1 MFFNNMNVEFLIHI
15 AKLISKASNPN
26 KYSHINFTPPE
37 SVQKAAASGLA
48 MRKKH
53 GRGGTEVGVARARD
67 LSNGKSIS
75 PRTAR
80 RMKAYFDRHEIDKK
94 GKGWRSGTDGYPSAG
109 KIAWLLWGGDPGRS
123 WANKLV
129 RQMNAADD

>member
-1 MFFNNMNVEFLIHI
+1 MTADIYIRVAARISGIKVATPKKYDHI
-15 AKLISKASNPN
+15 SFS
-26 KYSHINFTPPE
+26 PPD
-37 SVQKAAASGLA
+37 SVQRAAASGLK
-48 MRKKH
+48 MRKKY

-67 LSNGKSIS
+67 LSNGTSIS

-94 GKGWRSGTDGYPSAG
+94 GRGWNPGSEGYPSAG
-109 KIAWLLWGGDPGRS
+109 KIAWLLWGGNPGRS

-129 RQMNAADD
+129 RQMNAADEK